1 MNLSFA
7 LIVTLLILGYAVLFR
22 HANDELNY
30 CIYIIPGNPNVTD
43 ETLPYW
49 HEHMIK
55 NDPNISQALGKNP
68 KMERM
73 KAGKKMAC
81 SNSYKMYTAVE
92 LCLVSLLL

>member
-1 MNLSFA
+1 MCYCH
-7 LIVTLLILGYAVLFR
+7 LGYAVLFR

-43 ETLPYW
+43 ETLSQW
-49 HEHMIK
+49 HESMIK

-73 KAGKKMAC
+73 KAGNVLA
-81 SNSYKMYTAVE
+81 
-92 LCLVSLLL
+92 